1 MKKIIF
7 SLLFIS
13 ATGITTYA
21 QCNQTVTFNTSQT
34 EYQDGKGSVAENTA
48 VVFDNQDIKILT
60 NGNVDDQ
67 LTGTVLSSSCDWK
80 KSYREGKTILKTSLS
95 NKKMGPK
102 NATLTMEGKDGN
114 VSLLVEMDNM
124 PAKKFQLTAEAFK
137 EQQ

>member
-21 QCNQTVTFNTSQT
+21 QCNQRVTFIASNTD
-34 EYQDGKGSVAENTA
+34 YQDGKGTVAENTS
-48 VVFDNQDIKILT
+48 VVFDNQDVSIMT

-67 LTGTVLSSSCDWK
+67 LVGTVLSSSCDWK
-80 KSYREGKTILKTSLS
+80 KSYREGKTIVKANVS
-95 NKKMGPK
+95 NKKWGSK

-114 VSLLVEMDNM
+114 VSLLVEVDNM
-124 PAKKFQLTAEAFK
+124 PARKFQLSSDVFK

>member
-21 QCNQTVTFNTSQT
+21 QCNERVTFNTSQT
-34 EYQDGKGSVAENTA
+34 DYQDGKGTVAEKTS
-48 VVFDNQDIKILT
+48 VVFDNTDVTILT

-67 LTGTVLSSSCDWK
+67 LVGTVLSSSCDWK
-80 KSYREGKTILKTSLS
+80 KSYREGKTVVKANLS
-95 NKKMGPK
+95 NKKLGSK

-114 VSLLVEMDNM
+114 VSLLVEVADM
-124 PAKKFQLTAEAFK
+124 PARRFQLSSDAFR